1 MFKTALVVMFS
12 VMLTVSI
19 VQAESVYL
27 PLIARGETIPPVDVN
42 QQTEQR
48 DLQDTVI
55 QYLIWTAMG
64 EGYINDLLTPP
75 HMPDDVAQSAEQ
87 IGKAMEDNYVF
98 STQMNVVRYFVHVY
112 RTDSPDNASLSPL
125 PNKIETLCRDLAV
138 LIGADNQSPVWPDQV
153 DPAQVDQD

>member
-19 VQAESVYL
+19 VQAESIYL
-27 PLIARGETIPPVDVN
+27 PLIARGETIPPTD
-42 QQTEQR
+42 QIAQR
-48 DLQDTVI
+48 NLQDTVI

-64 EGYINDLLTPP
+64 EGYIDDLLTPP
-75 HMPDDVAQSAEQ
+75 HMPPDVAQLAEQ

-138 LIGADNQSPVWPDQV
+138 LIGADNQSPVWPDSIES
-153 DPAQVDQD
+153 AQVEEE